1 MKRVFKKKIILFPLL
16 CFAFYLNFFYTPFL
30 QSLHE
35 FIYLKLGYIATI
47 GIPVFIFFELSCLA
61 IIAFGAKFKVFSI
74 RMILI
79 FSILMLINAFIPL
92 VGYLAENIWKKPT
105 ISYEINSSPLTQDAV
120 QIKRNVYYIIMD
132 GMAAVET
139 LEPFNIATKK
149 GVLDKLSNTELRY
162 IDKSQSSYSIT
173 HYTMASMMLLDHH
186 RKPSSPQYSKNS
198 SYFPDMMYSMQNKI
212 PLISSLKKADSSFI
226 WVAGKDYD
234 CKPSMSWTCVNS
246 PLASLPSNLL
256 NFTFSVNLW
265 NFYLTT
271 PLPTIIKRFLKN
283 IDSQDTIGPFLEYI
297 NKNGVPKTPFL
308 AYIHNNIPHSPY
320 LVTSTCEPTNYF
332 NQKVK
337 GYKASYQC
345 ALKTIQMFMEKI
357 NNIDPEA
364 IVIFQGDH
372 GLRTH
377 SNIEKTEI
385 NLELTEKEKHLFAG
399 SIFNAIKAPEIC
411 FEKYGLPKTTVNTI
425 RFSLNCAY
433 GFKLPYRKNTH
444 YEIEY
449 ESKNFAIVVERKLYE

>member
-1 MKRVFKKKIILFPLL
+1 MKRFFKKKIILFPLL
-16 CFAFYLNFFYTPFL
+16 CFAFYLNFFYTPFFE
-30 QSLHE
+30 SLHE
-35 FIYLKLGYIATI
+35 FIFLKLGYIAAI
-47 GIPVFIFFELSCLA
+47 GIPVFIFFELCCLA
-61 IIAFGAKFKVFSI
+61 IIAFGAKFNVFSI

-92 VGYLAENIWKKPT
+92 VGYLAENIGKKST
-105 ISYEINSSPLTQDAV
+105 ISYEINSNPLTQDAV

-132 GMAAVET
+132 GMVGSET
-139 LEPFNIATKK
+139 LEPFNLTTQKEVI
-149 GVLDKLSNTELRY
+149 DKLSNTELRY
-162 IDKSQSSYSIT
+162 IDKSQSSYTDT
-173 HYTMASMMLLDHH
+173 HFTLASMMLLDYHQ
-186 RKPSSPQYSKNS
+186 KPSSPQYSKNS

-212 PLISSLKKADSSFI
+212 PLISYLKKANSSFI

-234 CKPSMSWTCVNS
+234 CMPSMSWTCVIS
-246 PLASLPSNLL
+246 PLTSLPSI
-256 NFTFSVNLW
+256 NLW

-271 PLPTIIKRFLKN
+271 PLPRITKRFFKN
-283 IDSQDTIGPFLEYI
+283 IDSQDTISPFLEYI
-297 NKNGVPKTPFL
+297 DNNGVPKTPFL

-320 LVTSTCEPTNYF
+320 LVTSACEPTNYF
-332 NQKVK
+332 NQKFE

-345 ALKTIQMFMEKI
+345 ALKTIQVFMEKI

-377 SNIEKTEI
+377 SNIEQTEI
-385 NLELTEKEKHLFAG
+385 NIELTEKEKYLFEG

-433 GFKLPYRKNTH
+433 GFKLPYRKNIH
-444 YEIEY
+444 YGIEY
-449 ESKNFAIVVERKLYE
+449 ESKNFRIVVERKLYE

>member
-1 MKRVFKKKIILFPLL
+1 MKRFFKKKIILFPLL
-16 CFAFYLNFFYTPFL
+16 CFAFYLNFLYTPFSESV
-30 QSLHE
+30 QE
-35 FIYLKLGYIATI
+35 FLNLNTTHSEVPI
-47 GIPVFIFFELSCLA
+47 FIFFELFCLV
-61 IIAFGAKFKVFSI
+61 IITFWAKFNIFSI

-79 FSILMLINAFIPL
+79 FSIFMLINAFIPL
-92 VGYLAENIWKKPT
+92 VGYLAENIGEKPT

-132 GMAAVET
+132 GMAAVQT

-162 IDKSQSSYSIT
+162 IDKSQSSYSDT

-234 CKPSMSWTCVNS
+234 CMPSMSWTCVNS

-308 AYIHNNIPHSPY
+308 AYIHNNIPHRPY

-372 GLRTH
+372 GLRKELNEM
-377 SNIEKTEI
+377 NI
-385 NLELTEKEKHLFAG
+385 ELTEKEKHLFAG

-425 RFSLNCAY
+425 RFALNCAY
-433 GFKLPYRKNTH
+433 GFKLPYRKNIH
-444 YEIEY
+444 YTL
-449 ESKNFAIVVERKLYE
+449 NNDLGIVVERKLYE